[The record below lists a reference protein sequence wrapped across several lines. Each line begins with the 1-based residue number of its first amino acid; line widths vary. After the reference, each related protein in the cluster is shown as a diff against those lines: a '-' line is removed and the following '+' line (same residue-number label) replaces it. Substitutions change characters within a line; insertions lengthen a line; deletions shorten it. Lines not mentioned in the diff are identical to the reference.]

1 MSTSKN
7 ITILLGVGGV
17 IAVGYYFLRK
27 SKPNVADEQLSQL
40 NTNTTSSIQQE
51 LAPKPTIEEQLFIDR
66 CSGAKTRGEYEIC
79 KRNIQSGTTS
89 ATTSGTTTGTTS
101 GTTTGTTATLGGTRP
116 STTTGT
122 TVTSGGTR
130 PSTFYSGT
138 TTTSPT
144 RGNTSPTGSTT
155 TTSSGTRGTVTG
167 TRG

>member
-66 CSGAKTRGEYEIC
+66 CRNAKTRGEYEIC
-79 KRNIQSGTTS
+79 KRNIQSGTTTGTTTGTTS
-89 ATTSGTTTGTTS
+89 ASTSASTSGTTTGTTS
-101 GTTTGTTATLGGTRP
+101 GTT
-116 STTTGT
+116 SGT

-144 RGNTSPTGSTT
+144 RSNTSPTGSTT
-155 TTSSGTRGTVTG
+155 ITYSGTRGTVTG

>member
-51 LAPKPTIEEQLFIDR
+51 LAPKPTIEEQLIIDR
-66 CSGAKTRGEYEIC
+66 CRGAKTRGEYEIC
-79 KRNIQSGTTS
+79 KRNIQTE
-89 ATTSGTTTGTTS
+89 TTTGGTRPSTTTA
-101 GTTTGTTATLGGTRP
+101 TTTGTTATSGGTRP

-144 RGNTSPTGSTT
+144 RIITTSPTGSTT
-155 TTSSGTRGTVTG
+155 TTSSGTRGTVSG
-167 TRG
+167 TRR

>member
-7 ITILLGVGGV
+7 ITILLGVGGA

-27 SKPNVADEQLSQL
+27 SKPNVANEQLSQL

-51 LAPKPTIEEQLFIDR
+51 LAPKPTIEEQLLIDR
-66 CSGAKTRGEYEIC
+66 CRGAKTRGEYEIC
-79 KRNIQSGTTS
+79 KRNIQTE
-89 ATTSGTTTGTTS
+89 TTT
-101 GTTTGTTATLGGTRP
+101 GGTRP

-144 RGNTSPTGSTT
+144 RIITTSPTGSTT
-155 TTSSGTRGTVTG
+155 TTSSGTRGTVSG
-167 TRG
+167 TRR